1 MERKPMTL
9 AQAEARLLRKG
20 CTLDDHKVPGS
31 TVGKYRVVM
40 VPYDVLFGLKC
51 WAAVDCMRRHMPV
64 TYMFEE
70 RKRAKGGRHEKE
82 S

>member
-1 MERKPMTL
+1 MERKPMIL
-9 AQAEARLLRKG
+9 AQAEARLLNKG
-20 CTLDDHKVPGS
+20 CRLEDHKVPSS
-31 TVGKYRVVM
+31 TVGKYRIVL
-40 VPYDVLFGLKC
+40 VPEDILLGLKC

-70 RKRAKGGRHEKE
+70 WKRAKGGRHEKE